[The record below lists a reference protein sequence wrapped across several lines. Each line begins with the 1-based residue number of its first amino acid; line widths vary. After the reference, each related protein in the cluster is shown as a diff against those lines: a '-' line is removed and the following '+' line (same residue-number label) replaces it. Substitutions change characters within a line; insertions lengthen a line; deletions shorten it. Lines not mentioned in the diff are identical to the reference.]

1 MAHYGSAGHVP
12 RKRHTQHHR
21 PDGRLYRS
29 EGLLLRLLAALPPRR
44 AACPRRSSMTARGSC
59 PTSGRHPA
67 VRCCRAP
74 SGCTSCSRGRGGR
87 ADAVTGPAPGPRQRR
102 RAAVVRRGWGP
113 RRSTGNATD
122 DECVFVKAG
131 TATVK
136 TVFGSL
142 DVSAG
147 ALLRAGRAATGP
159 SGPTSPAV
167 WCAQRPP
174 GVRRRRGSALSG
186 RRWWGSRLPHPPGSR
201 RALARQGAVG
211 PEPALQ
217 RRWWQIVMGCSWNA
231 DRGSVENGTGG
242 AGSSAGAGRD
252 HRADLGPEGLDRG
265 AEVRCVDIHAR
276 GRWSPARAPARG
288 CGVAVRARPGDGGPV
303 QAGQSA
309 SEAPGGRASAIA
321 APRGTAAAVPPTIS
335 FRRLRD
341 LDGSPPVSCTPPPW
355 PVPPLSDGATDH
367 ADAARVRRVA
377 GPVDDVPVTEPLRAR
392 GRPPAAQIG
401 RAHV

>member
-265 AEVRCVDIHAR
+265 AEVRWRGHPRSGPVVPGSCARPRVRR
-276 GRWSPARAPARG
+276 GRP
-288 CGVAVRARPGDGGPV
+288 C
-303 QAGQSA
+303 
-309 SEAPGGRASAIA
+309 
-321 APRGTAAAVPPTIS
+321 APRGRGTGPGGSVSRRGSGRQGFSHCGTAQHRGCRPADNQLPTAQ
-335 FRRLRD
+335 
-341 LDGSPPVSCTPPPW
+341 GP
-355 PVPPLSDGATDH
+355 
-367 ADAARVRRVA
+367 RRVPSGVLHAAPLA
-377 GPVDDVPVTEPLRAR
+377 G
-392 GRPPAAQIG
+392 AASE
-401 RAHV
+401 RRRN